1 MSKIHDKICLYASE
15 NGVYFGKTV
24 FQWKATRDTNLL
36 KGEDIEAFIVE
47 QLGCDPLHTD
57 SVYVVEVDIVDGIIS
72 TDGMSGSLSDLAAYV
87 FAVSKIYKKIG
98 WPKESNAGKMVDTII
113 CRKATD
119 LRWII
124 SRHSKKYKDGLLFDE
139 SFQKARILGD
149 CELNLFYDVS
159 GDLTGICIT
168 YIEQGTTVGIGRKML
183 EHESGIRDLINDI
196 YSVIGK
202 PEFAKD
208 RKYGKILKESECR
221 HKDSQGFTDVIYCHR
236 NPFALGTNNEWFVS
250 RNKGVCD
257 IFQSKIPGDTTIID
271 RELFQKA
278 GIHRDSELRCSYD
291 EDGNL
296 KEITVIEADVPHLAA
311 SFNLSLEAD
320 TPLPKLI
327 KAIYSEIGEPIF
339 IKKKKVPVAGL
350 DNFCKALE
358 YCREDLEAISE
369 LFEKAKKE
377 AIDKCAEQ
385 EMEDYIIDIVYCTEW
400 NLDPFRSTWT
410 VSRNESEVGVK
421 IDADICKKIAD
432 GRNEFTGYVMY
443 RKNGDLIRG
452 DYVSGD
458 FPRKAIPYELDI
470 QFANA
475 VNAAIGIPEGLE
487 PPKKDKDSP
496 KVKQEP
502 KFKKSEYNFEIINLN
517 HLFSMEACMTP
528 GFLIKDIDADRVT
541 VISQRTDEHP
551 EVYHLLAGKI
561 AIRNTRLTFYV
572 SENCDTV
579 KLRYGTLDYDGAMIS
594 GGLKTD
600 DTRELLTGLLEA
612 LGGDV
617 D

>member
-1 MSKIHDKICLYASE
+1 MSNIHDKICLYASE

-72 TDGMSGSLSDLAAYV
+72 TDGMSGTLSDLAAYV
-87 FAVSKIYKKIG
+87 FAVSKIYEKIG
-98 WPKESNAGKMVDTII
+98 WPKESDPVEMVDTIF

-124 SRHSKKYKDGLLFDE
+124 SRHSKKCKDGLMFDE

-149 CELNLFYDVS
+149 CELNLWYDAS
-159 GDLTGICIT
+159 GDLCCASIT
-168 YIEQGTTVGIGRKML
+168 YIERGTTVSIGRKML
-183 EHESGIRDLINDI
+183 EHRSEVVDLVNDI

-202 PEFAKD
+202 PEFAKKRD
-208 RKYGKILKESECR
+208 SGV
-221 HKDSQGFTDVIYCHR
+221 KDSQRFTDVIYCHR
-236 NPFALGTNNEWFVS
+236 HPGTNDEWFVS
-250 RNKGVCD
+250 RDKGIYD

-271 RELFQKA
+271 RELFRKA
-278 GIHRDSELRCSYD
+278 GIHRDSELKCCYD

-296 KEITVIEADVPHLAA
+296 NEITVIETDVPHLAA
-311 SFNLSLEAD
+311 NFNLSLEAD

-327 KAIYSEIGEPIF
+327 KAIYSGIKEPLF
-339 IKKKKVPVAGL
+339 IKKKVPVAGL

-358 YCREDLEAISE
+358 YCRKDLDAISE
-369 LFEKAKKE
+369 LFEKA
-377 AIDKCAEQ
+377 
-385 EMEDYIIDIVYCTEW
+385 
-400 NLDPFRSTWT
+400 
-410 VSRNESEVGVK
+410 
-421 IDADICKKIAD
+421 
-432 GRNEFTGYVMY
+432 
-443 RKNGDLIRG
+443 
-452 DYVSGD
+452 
-458 FPRKAIPYELDI
+458 
-470 QFANA
+470 
-475 VNAAIGIPEGLE
+475 
-487 PPKKDKDSP
+487 
-496 KVKQEP
+496 KQEP

-528 GFLIKDIDADRVT
+528 GFLIKDIDVDRVT
-541 VISQRTDEHP
+541 VISPRTDEYP

-561 AIRNTRLTFYV
+561 TIRNTRLTFYV

-579 KLRYGTLDYDGAMIS
+579 KLRYGTLDYDGAAIS